1 MQLQKLFC
9 PNVLR
14 QLSTLTALWSAQVK
28 LLICCQSI
36 LLIFGKGEWGFC
48 FLRLGLCDAE
58 NCLVILVNLVAPNCG
73 VLAGSYY
80 SSAKKSLTKHGEASK
95 RVDLEDE
102 WLIYISKQHSKCTFV

>member
-36 LLIFGKGEWGFC
+36 LLIFEKGEWGFC
-48 FLRLGLCDAE
+48 SLRLGLCDAE
-58 NCLVILVNLVAPNCG
+58 NCLVILVNLVTSNSG
-73 VLAGSYY
+73 VLAAQWGQSASRGLFRGY
-80 SSAKKSLTKHGEASK
+80 AKKLK
-95 RVDLEDE
+95 
-102 WLIYISKQHSKCTFV
+102 